1 MSNHINESN
10 RRHIKTAS
18 RRRSPRF
25 TSSIRFPLYLDRYRV
40 RFHMAIFLVCLRNS
54 ERKLGKRALICL
66 DDITSHGGLVIEGTE
81 SSTINGK
88 PIAGVGHK
96 VQCPLC
102 KGVFPIQPD
111 LLGRRYPHRIL
122 GRDTAV
128 EGMRT
133 ACGAVLI
140 ASQSTSTIDDTGEG
154 NSGQNGAATTSTV
167 ASAAPRLTPSPTLC
181 LECLKAAAES
191 GATTVMRG

>member
-1 MSNHINESN
+1 M
-10 RRHIKTAS
+10 
-18 RRRSPRF
+18 
-25 TSSIRFPLYLDRYRV
+25 
-40 RFHMAIFLVCLRNS
+40 NS
-54 ERKLGKRALICL
+54 EVQLGKRALICKG
-66 DDITSHGGLVIEGTE
+66 DTTSHGGHVLEGTE
-81 SSTINGK
+81 TATIDGK

-102 KGVFPIQPD
+102 KGIFPILPD
-111 LLGRRYPHRIL
+111 LLGRRYPHRIH

-140 ASQSTSTIDDTGEG
+140 ASQSNSTIEDTGEADPG
-154 NSGQNGAATTSTV
+154 HGAAAV
-167 ASAAPRLTPSPTLC
+167 ASAALPLAPSPTLC